1 MNLGD
6 GFARRKQISADIETW
21 TGRLGLAGRDTT
33 VYQTKSID
41 PAKIRDIIPGTKK
54 TFIRNYSV
62 EECWKNIQDLIEED
76 KNLARRISL
85 TNQSAKAKLKDLDGT
100 EKILTI
106 PELLVLRN
114 EIAPKLENAA
124 RALPKLPTGVEIIS
138 QTAHETNWRQ
148 IVPTVKIS
156 QELSEKGLRI
166 DKEYIDFYTI
176 TENTDYGKPERE
188 VFDEIDKIHSWL
200 ERIKN
205 AINEANKTDLI
216 EIK

>member
-21 TGRLGLAGRDTT
+21 TNRLGLSGKDTT

-41 PAKIRDIIPGTKK
+41 PAKIKEIIPGTKK
-54 TFIRNYSV
+54 TYIRNYSV
-62 EECWKNIQDLIEED
+62 EECWKNIQELIEED
-76 KNLARRISL
+76 KLLARRISI
-85 TNQSAKAKLKDLDGT
+85 TNQTAKAKMLDLDGT
-100 EKILTI
+100 EKVLTI

-124 RALPKLPTGVEIIS
+124 RALPKLPTGVEILAQS
-138 QTAHETNWRQ
+138 AKETKWRQ
-148 IVPTVKIS
+148 IEPTRKIS

-176 TENTDYGKPERE
+176 SEISDYGKPERE
-188 VFDEIDKIHSWL
+188 VFDEIDKIHKWL

-205 AINEANKTDLI
+205 AINEANKTELV
-216 EIK
+216 EL